1 MNDAEER
8 VRELLALATEDIPP
22 GIDLLRGLRARRA
35 RAHARASAAAAGAL
49 AAVLAAVLAGTSAV
63 RLPAGTPPST
73 GRAPSALAAVI
84 EAANRTAATSYQVS
98 ATYSFWV
105 TPPNTISPAQMTA
118 TGMFDPTHG
127 VAEVSG
133 PYFPSIR
140 WVAGYVYL
148 RIGYDGKPWVRFPE
162 SALHVTPGQP
172 GLSVGPLAV
181 AQENPQSLLAQLKSA
196 SQVRTVGPASGPGWT
211 GTRYGFKS
219 RSAFG
224 YEAEISIAGT
234 VDVDQQGRVRRL
246 DATEVLGYPG
256 QDQMEFR
263 TGIRLA
269 FGGFGAPVS
278 VTAPPASETYINNTG
293 EIVGLK

>member
-1 MNDAEER
+1 MNDAEEH
-8 VRELLALATEDIPP
+8 VRQLLVLATEDIPP
-22 GIDLLRGLRARRA
+22 GIDLLRGLRARRT
-35 RAHARASAAAAGAL
+35 RGHARASAALAGAL

-63 RLPAGTPPST
+63 RPSAGRPPST
-73 GRAPSALAAVI
+73 GRPPSALAAVI
-84 EAANRTAATSYQVS
+84 EAATRTAATSYQVS

-118 TGMFDPTHG
+118 TGMFDPANG
-127 VAEVSG
+127 VAEVTS

-148 RIGYDGKPWVRFPE
+148 RIGEDGKPWVRFRK
-162 SALHVTPGQP
+162 SAVHLVPGP
-172 GLSVGPLAV
+172 HDLPVGPLAV
-181 AQENPQSLLAQLKSA
+181 AQEDPQSLLAELKSA

-211 GTRYGFKS
+211 GTRYGFTS

-224 YEAEISIAGT
+224 DEAEISIIGT
-234 VDVDQQGRVRRL
+234 VDVDRQGRVRTL
-246 DATEVLGYPG
+246 HATEVMGYPG

-278 VTAPPASETYINNTG
+278 VTAPPASETQIGNTG
-293 EIVGLK
+293 EILLLK